1 MCMIDISNLSL
12 SINGSAVLQE
22 ISITMNDGEIVGFIG
37 RSGSGKTVFLK
48 SVAGLIRSYNGT
60 VTLHVAG
67 EDGNKRGPRNGI
79 SYYGSAVPQN
89 PEESL
94 YNFLLLARVPFKKP
108 FRPFSDYDRQV
119 TDEYL
124 AALDLARYGK
134 AKISTLPDG
143 IFRLAMLAH
152 TLIGEYPAVVFDNPT
167 NDLDIVSVRLFRN
180 ALARYVMNGSRV
192 AVVSSNDLNFI
203 SQTADRVVI
212 MEGGRVAETGTV
224 DIMNADTIKRYFGI
238 DVLISRNI
246 YNGKPEIHL
255 FPDA

>member
-1 MCMIDISNLSL
+1 MIDISNLSL
-12 SINGSAVLQE
+12 SINGSAVLKD
-22 ISITMNDGEIVGFIG
+22 ISLTMNDGEIVGLIG
-37 RSGSGKTVFLK
+37 KSGSGKTVLLK
-48 SVAGLIRSYNGT
+48 SIAGLIRSHEGT
-60 VTLHVAG
+60 VSINSADDREKTKGTRSRV
-67 EDGNKRGPRNGI
+67 

-119 TDEYL
+119 TDEYIS
-124 AALDLARYGK
+124 ALDLARYGE

-152 TLIGEYPAVVFDNPT
+152 TLIGESHAVIFDNPT
-167 NDLDIVSVRLFRN
+167 NDLDIVSVRLLRN
-180 ALARYVMNGSRV
+180 ALSRYVMNGSRV

-203 SQTADRVVI
+203 SQTADRIIV
-212 MEGGRVAETGTV
+212 MDDGRVAETGSS
-224 DIMNADTIKRYFGI
+224 DIMNADTIRRYFGI
-238 DVLISRNI
+238 DVLISRNV

-255 FPDA
+255 FPDT

>member
-1 MCMIDISNLSL
+1 MIDISNLNL
-12 SINGSAVLQE
+12 SINGSAVLKD
-22 ISITMNDGEIVGFIG
+22 ISITMNDGEIVGLIG

-48 SVAGLIRSYNGT
+48 SMAGLIRSYEGKVSLHGT
-60 VTLHVAG
+60 G
-67 EDGNKRGPRNGI
+67 EDEKRHGTRNGI

-94 YNFLLLARVPFKKP
+94 YNFLLLARLPFKRL

-124 AALDLARYGK
+124 AALDLGRYGEL
-134 AKISTLPDG
+134 KISTLPDG

-152 TLIGEYPAVVFDNPT
+152 TLIGDSPAVIFDNPT
-167 NDLDIVSVRLFRN
+167 NDLDIVSARLFRN
-180 ALARYVMNGSRV
+180 ALTRYVMNGSRI

-212 MEGGRVAETGTV
+212 MEGGRVAETGTI
-224 DIMNADTIKRYFGI
+224 DIMNAGTIKRYFGI